1 MADLAIKSNATELL
15 SRLPE
20 PNVGSTE
27 RLVNLLAGA
36 ALLGYAWRN
45 GSKGL
50 GLASAGLLLR
60 GATGY
65 CPAYAAMGVNKADTK
80 EALSGPRGVHVRESV
95 TINAPAED
103 IYRYWRQLDRLPEVM
118 PHLERVEQLDTK
130 RSRWTA
136 KAFDA
141 VPVTWEAE
149 IINEVPYETIGW
161 KTLAG
166 ESIQHAGSVNFK
178 PAYGARGTEV
188 RVHLQYSAP
197 GGKAGSW
204 LAWLAG
210 QDPGKMTREGLRALK
225 RRLEGDSPQRALETY
240 PSPSPSPIH

>member
-1 MADLAIKSNATELL
+1 MADMTLRSNPTELL
-15 SRLPE
+15 SRMPDA
-20 PNVGSTE
+20 NVGSTE
-27 RLVNLLAGA
+27 RLMMLLGGA

-45 GSKGL
+45 SSKKVA
-50 GLASAGLLLR
+50 LASAGMLLR

-65 CPAYAAMGVNKADTK
+65 CPAYAAMGVNNADTK
-80 EALSGPRGVHVRESV
+80 EALSGPRGIHVRESV
-95 TINAPAED
+95 TIEAPQED
-103 IYRYWRQLDRLPEVM
+103 IYRFWRQLDRLPEVM
-118 PHLERVEQLDTK
+118 PHLESVEQLDTK

-149 IINEVPYETIGW
+149 IINEVPFDTIGW

-166 ESIQHAGSVNFK
+166 EKIQHAGSVNFK
-178 PAYGARGTEV
+178 PAYGSRGTEV

-197 GGKAGSW
+197 GGKAAGW

-210 QDPGKMTREGLRALK
+210 QDPGNLTRQGLRALK
-225 RRLEGDSPQRALETY
+225 QRLEGGPAATGTTDYSA
-240 PSPSPSPIH
+240 PSPAPVH